1 VVHDGGREGLRRPP
15 AARLAIA
22 ALLVLASG
30 CAAGAPRQGL
40 ATSAVA
46 DGAGR
51 AIRDGVYT
59 EEQGRRGEA
68 FFLATCASCHKPEL
82 TGSQIVPALVG
93 DAFLERWSR
102 KTAGDL
108 FEKVRSMPPVPIP
121 VRPTAREY
129 ADIVA
134 FILSR
139 NSIPAGQQELAAD
152 FEALATIR
160 MGE

>member
-1 VVHDGGREGLRRPP
+1 MVHDGGREGLRGAP
-15 AARLAIA
+15 APGLAIA
-22 ALLVLASG
+22 ALLLLASG
-30 CAAGAPRQGL
+30 CAAGAPRHGL

-68 FFLATCASCHKPEL
+68 YFLATCASCHKPEL

-129 ADIVA
+129 ADIEA

>member
-1 VVHDGGREGLRRPP
+1 MVHDGGREGLRRAP
-15 AARLAIA
+15 AWDIAIA
-22 ALLVLASG
+22 VLLVLASG
-30 CAAGAPRQGL
+30 CAAGAPRHRL
-40 ATSAVA
+40 ATAVA
-46 DGAGR
+46 ADSAGH

-59 EEQGRRGEA
+59 VEQGRRGEA
-68 FFLATCASCHKPEL
+68 YFLATCAGCHKPEL

-139 NSIPAGQQELAAD
+139 NSMPAGQQELAAD

>member
-1 VVHDGGREGLRRPP
+1 MVHDGGREGLRRAP
-15 AARLAIA
+15 AWDIAIA
-22 ALLVLASG
+22 VLLVLASG
-30 CAAGAPRQGL
+30 CAAGAPRHRL
-40 ATSAVA
+40 ATAVA
-46 DGAGR
+46 ADSAGH

-59 EEQGRRGEA
+59 VEQGRRGEA
-68 FFLATCASCHKPEL
+68 YFLATCASCHKPEL
-82 TGSQIVPALVG
+82 TGSQIVPALAG

-108 FEKVRSMPPVPIP
+108 FEKIRSMPPVPIP

-139 NSIPAGQQELAAD
+139 NSMPAGQQELAAD